1 MDFDLRTCDTAYY
14 FVLEF
19 MNMTPDEYLTE
30 LVIECE
36 NDFEKFWKRN
46 IGRITE
52 VNIEDLYNIE
62 QLKYI
67 PEKADEERTAEAEK
81 FFIKGEY
88 ETAYHMF
95 KKLAEEGVPRA
106 MYFMGEY
113 LRQGYGYYFGLDY
126 DEEEGFRWHQKGAEL
141 GDPLC
146 ILNTAYMYEGEERER
161 IKNSVTNK
169 LRKMSQSGD
178 AFVKSELAD
187 IVDGEEKIDLLKEA
201 SEQGLARGWY
211 KLGME
216 YNSGNI
222 VKKDDSKVLELLLKA
237 SELGSADAMGSVGVM
252 YEYAV
257 GADKDINKAI
267 EYYNKSI
274 KRGCGF

>member
-95 KKLAEEGVPRA
+95 KKLAEEGVPKLSNR
-106 MYFMGEY
+106 
-113 LRQGYGYYFGLDY
+113 
-126 DEEEGFRWHQKGAEL
+126 L
-141 GDPLC
+141 G
-146 ILNTAYMYEGEERER
+146 
-161 IKNSVTNK
+161 
-169 LRKMSQSGD
+169 
-178 AFVKSELAD
+178 
-187 IVDGEEKIDLLKEA
+187 
-201 SEQGLARGWY
+201 RG
-211 KLGME
+211 
-216 YNSGNI
+216 
-222 VKKDDSKVLELLLKA
+222 
-237 SELGSADAMGSVGVM
+237 
-252 YEYAV
+252 
-257 GADKDINKAI
+257 
-267 EYYNKSI
+267 
-274 KRGCGF
+274 GCGQIDKNDLTVL